1 MERNNDFRT
10 KEIKKKFGYS
20 HHEISLLNQNEYD
33 ELLKVEGNIENV
45 HNELRT
51 NYQQKEHKKQIVNV
65 HDELRTSYQQKEH
78 KKQIVNVHDE
88 LRTNYQQKEQNEMRK
103 SDEKSEESLPSTSWL
118 SYLTS
123 WIY

>member
-51 NYQQKEHKKQIVNV
+51 NYQQKE
-65 HDELRTSYQQKEH
+65 
-78 KKQIVNVHDE
+78 
-88 LRTNYQQKEQNEMRK
+88 QNEMRK